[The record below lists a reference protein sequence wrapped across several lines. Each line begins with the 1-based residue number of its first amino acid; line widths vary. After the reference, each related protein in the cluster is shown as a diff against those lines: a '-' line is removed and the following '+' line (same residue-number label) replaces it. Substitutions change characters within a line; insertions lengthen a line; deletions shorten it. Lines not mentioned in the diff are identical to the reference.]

1 MVDPQEIE
9 NGRKTVD
16 GSCPTGWCSWT
27 VAKLPARAPPYGRS
41 GRAASRGVVIGG
53 SSGKVGF
60 ATRNLI
66 EDQPMTDEMMSLKD
80 LVAKSADADVLREM
94 IGFAAERLM
103 EMEVGALTGA
113 SYGEKSAERLVQRNG
128 YRERDWETR
137 AGTVELRIPRLR
149 KGSYF
154 PGFLEPRRMAEK
166 ALTAVIQEA
175 YIQGISTRSV
185 DDLVKSLGMSGI
197 SKSQV
202 SRLCEEID
210 ERVTAF
216 LDRPIEGDWPYLWV
230 DATYVK
236 VRQAGRIVSVAVI
249 VAVGVNTDGRRE
261 VLGMDVGPSEAETF
275 WTAFLRKLA
284 RRGLRGVK
292 LVVSDAHEGIKAAAS
307 RVLTA
312 TWQRCRV
319 HFMRN
324 VLAHAG
330 RQGRRVVSAFIA
342 TAFAQNDADSAR
354 QQWRRVADQLRPK
367 VPKLAV
373 LMDDAEPDVLAYM
386 SFPAQHRAKLHSTN
400 PLERLN
406 GEIKRRTEV
415 VGIFPNEAAIT
426 RLVGAILL
434 EQNDEWAVQ
443 RARYMTL
450 ETITALGDDPL
461 VGLPDMA
468 A

>member
-1 MVDPQEIE
+1 
-9 NGRKTVD
+9 
-16 GSCPTGWCSWT
+16 
-27 VAKLPARAPPYGRS
+27 
-41 GRAASRGVVIGG
+41 
-53 SSGKVGF
+53 
-60 ATRNLI
+60 
-66 EDQPMTDEMMSLKD
+66 MTDEMMALRG
-80 LVAKSADADVLREM
+80 LMEKSADTDLLREM

-103 EMEVGALTGA
+103 ELEVGGLTGA
-113 SYGEKSAERLVQRNG
+113 AHGEKSAERLVQRNG
-128 YRERDWETR
+128 YRDRDWQTR
-137 AGTVELRIPRLR
+137 AGTVELRIPKLR

-175 YIQGISTRSV
+175 YIHGISTRSV
-185 DDLVKSLGMSGI
+185 DDLVQAMGGTGVL
-197 SKSQV
+197 KSQV
-202 SRLCEEID
+202 SRLCQEID
-210 ERVTAF
+210 ERVGAF
-216 LDRPIEGDWPYLWV
+216 LDRPIEGEWPYLWI

-236 VRQAGRIVSVAVI
+236 VRQDGRIVSVAVI
-249 VAVGVNTDGRRE
+249 VAVGVNNDGRRE

-275 WTAFLRKLA
+275 WTDFLRKLA

-292 LVVSDAHEGIKAAAS
+292 LVISDAHEGIKASVAK
-307 RVLTA
+307 VMNA

-330 RQGRRVVSAFIA
+330 RSGRRVVSAFIA
-342 TAFAQNDADSAR
+342 TAFAQDDAEAAR

-367 VPKLAV
+367 VPKLAA
-373 LMDDAEPDVLAYM
+373 LMDEAEPDVLAYM
-386 SFPAQHRAKLHSTN
+386 GFPTQHRVKLHSTN

-406 GEIKRRTEV
+406 GEIKRQTEV

-443 RARYMTL
+443 RSRYITL
-450 ETITALGDDPL
+450 ESIAPIGDDPL
-461 VGLPDMA
+461 VSLPTLA

>member
-1 MVDPQEIE
+1 
-9 NGRKTVD
+9 
-16 GSCPTGWCSWT
+16 
-27 VAKLPARAPPYGRS
+27 
-41 GRAASRGVVIGG
+41 
-53 SSGKVGF
+53 
-60 ATRNLI
+60 
-66 EDQPMTDEMMSLKD
+66 MTDDMMTLRSLVEKTP
-80 LVAKSADADVLREM
+80 DADLLREM

-103 EMEVGALTGA
+103 ELEVGGLTGA
-113 SYGEKSAERLVQRNG
+113 GYGEKSPERLVRRNG
-128 YRERDWETR
+128 YRDRVWETR
-137 AGTVELRIPRLR
+137 AGTVELRIPKLR

-175 YIQGISTRSV
+175 YIHGVSTRSV
-185 DDLVKSLGMSGI
+185 DDLVKALGMSGV

-210 ERVTAF
+210 ARVTAF
-216 LDRPIEGDWPYLWV
+216 LERPLEGDWPYLWI
-230 DATYVK
+230 DATYLK
-236 VRQAGRIVSVAVI
+236 VRQNGRIVSVAVI

-261 VLGMDVGPSEAETF
+261 VLGMDIGPSEAEPF
-275 WTAFLRKLA
+275 WVAFLRKLA

-292 LVVSDAHEGIKAAAS
+292 LVISDAHEGLKAAIAK
-307 RVLTA
+307 VLSA

-324 VLAHAG
+324 ALAHAG
-330 RQGRRVVSAFIA
+330 KSGRRVVSAFVA
-342 TAFAQNDADSAR
+342 TAFAQNDAESAR

-367 VPKLAV
+367 VPKLAA
-373 LMDDAEPDVLAYM
+373 LMDEAETDVLAYM
-386 SFPAQHRAKLHSTN
+386 TFPQQHRAKLHSTN

-443 RARYMTL
+443 RSRYMTL
-450 ETITALGDDPL
+450 ETIASMPDDPII
-461 VGLPDMA
+461 GLPAMA
-468 A
+468 D